1 MKIHA
6 QYDDGNGHPFDL
18 RLEIQNIA
26 DITDAQAI
34 DLAEHV
40 FASDVVADAITA
52 LGYQDPFSVVFV
64 EITDLIH
71 YIDLS

>member
-26 DITDAQAI
+26 EITDAQAV

-40 FASDVVADAITA
+40 FASDVVADAISA
-52 LGYQDPFSVVFV
+52 LGYQDPFSVVSV
-64 EITDLIH
+64 EVTDLTH
-71 YIDLS
+71 YVTLT